1 MFNSNCFRVSVLD
14 VSVTKTLSRGEKK
27 NNRISLLFIGQDR
40 VGKTSLKKTLL
51 GEPIDENEP
60 STIGIEFDVVEVKEC
75 DKSSHWK
82 PAEDRQF
89 IASETYAES
98 VVGKQVAKEIAESRK
113 HRKRVT
119 GRRNKVRSGI
129 NIDVDRRGH
138 AHGHEDK
145 GVRTN
150 ESPSEPENNGE
161 ENSGDVFQGINQV
174 VGNEDASRP
183 KDENCSRTLIG
194 SDHGSKEK
202 SNNRTR
208 KKHPADSYKTDA
220 FQRKVEKEM
229 KNVEDYR
236 DDTMDTIRFLFG
248 DVAGQSVYYD
258 VHSIMLR
265 PTALYIL
272 VVDLSK
278 SLYEEA
284 HPKFVQRG
292 KKFEQIIGNPLK
304 ETNLDFVIRWAAALR
319 NLSPCNKEGEK
330 NLPQSSQLP
339 KIILVFTKPDQ
350 LGSPEEAEKKR
361 REAATILEEKFKRIG
376 CETIAKFVIQNTEPR
391 NADEVKRLRE
401 KIFETAQ
408 SLLKEQEKTPVSW
421 LMLERALD
429 VRRKELEDLEYCP
442 CIELDEARNLDK
454 EFSKVKE
461 KFDEAMK
468 FLHQESIVVHFSD
481 NVALSNLVVL
491 DSNWLVQLFTK
502 VLTVAEDPNWR
513 GRSALAWKALREKG
527 ELQFDNLPNPLDD
540 LPNPLND
547 LSQKEALKLMM
558 VNAGLICQREDNTYL
573 VPSMVTKRMEE
584 SDIRHI
590 LSLCLQP
597 SLYVDFKDETLPLA
611 FYTRFQVELL
621 KLADHDPEHQTE
633 LYHNF
638 MRLPMMENGQ
648 PYDVIFVR
656 HASRIEVTILGKN
669 ASYFYVQ

>member
-51 GEPIDENEP
+51 GETIDENEP
-60 STIGIEFDVVEVKEC
+60 STIGIEFDVVEVKER
-75 DKSSHWK
+75 DKSLPWK
-82 PAEDRQF
+82 PAEDSQF

-98 VVGKQVAKEIAESRK
+98 VVGKQVAKEIAETKK
-113 HRKRVT
+113 HRERAT

-129 NIDVDRRGH
+129 GFDVDRRGH
-138 AHGHEDK
+138 AHGPEDK
-145 GVRTN
+145 GARTN
-150 ESPSEPENNGE
+150 ESPSEPENIGE
-161 ENSGDVFQGINQV
+161 EKSGDVFQGVNQV
-174 VGNEDASRP
+174 VGNEAASRP
-183 KDENCSRTLIG
+183 EDENRSRNLIG
-194 SDHGSKEK
+194 NRSDYGSRGKK
-202 SNNRTR
+202 NNRTR
-208 KKHPADSYKTDA
+208 RSNPADSYKTDG
-220 FQRKVEKEM
+220 FRRKVEKEM
-229 KNVEDYR
+229 ENVEDYR

-265 PTALYIL
+265 PTALFIL

-292 KKFEQIIGNPLK
+292 TKFEQIIGNPLK
-304 ETNLDFVIRWAAALR
+304 ETNLDFVMRWAAALR

-339 KIILVFTKPDQ
+339 KIILVFTKPDK
-350 LGSPEEAEKKR
+350 LGSPEEVKKKR
-361 REAATILEEKFKRIG
+361 MAATTILEEKFKRIG

-391 NADEVKRLRE
+391 NANQVKRLRE

-408 SLLKEQEKTPVSW
+408 NLLKEQEKTPVSW

-429 VRRKELEDLEYCP
+429 VRRKEEGLKYCP
-442 CIELDEARNLDK
+442 YIELDEARNLDK
-454 EFSKVKE
+454 EYSKVNG

-481 NVALSNLVVL
+481 NGTLSNLVVL
-491 DSNWLVQLFTK
+491 DANWLVQLFTK
-502 VLTVAEDPNWR
+502 VLTVAEDPNWSSQNSR
-513 GRSALAWKALREKG
+513 AWKALREKG

-540 LPNPLND
+540 L
-547 LSQKEALKLMM
+547 SEKEALKWMM

-584 SDIRHI
+584 SDIRTL
-590 LSLCLQP
+590 LSVCLQP

-621 KLADHDPEHQTE
+621 KLAGHDPEHQTE

-638 MRLPMMENGQ
+638 MRLPMMENGE

-656 HASRIEVTILGKN
+656 HASRIEVTIEGKN
-669 ASYFYVQ
+669 AYNFNVQ